1 MHGYAVID
9 TETTGILAGGWRHR
23 IVEIA
28 VVHVSPDGAITDE
41 WSTLVNPERD
51 LGPRNVHGI
60 RAVDARR
67 APVFGELAGDL
78 FARLRGRVP
87 VAHNWSFDAMHLRSE
102 FDRLGIETPFE
113 ASSGVCTMRA
123 AGRIRLGS
131 RRSLADCCA
140 AAGVPERSWHS
151 ARDDAMAAAELLGYF
166 IRCAPDAV
174 ALTEEQAGAAL
185 WDWPRIPVGT
195 AAAVRRSEPGHA
207 EPHFLARL
215 VERMPRDEEPAV
227 DAYLAMLDAAL
238 LDRDISV
245 TEGDMLVDLA
255 HDLGLHRNELV
266 ALHLSY
272 VRDLAREAWAD
283 EIVTDAERHDLL
295 TVATLLALDCALVD
309 EILDEERVAAVASL
323 AAPSCGR
330 LGGLE
335 LRPGDKVVLTGS
347 MVRGREEI
355 VAQAASTGVR
365 VTGSVSR
372 QTRVVVAAD
381 PDSLSGKARKAR
393 ELGVPVVSEDAFLT
407 ALDRLAGPISASA
420 ATVNGGE
427 LSCEI
432 L

>member
-1 MHGYAVID
+1 MKAVHGYAVID
-9 TETTGILAGGWRHR
+9 TETTGILTGGWRHR
-23 IVEIA
+23 IAEIA
-28 VVHVSPDGAITDE
+28 VVHVSPDGTITDE

-51 LGPRNVHGI
+51 LGPQNVHGI

-67 APVFGELAGDL
+67 APLFGEVAGDL
-78 FARLRGRVP
+78 VARLRGRVA

-102 FDRLGIETPFE
+102 FERLGIETPFE
-113 ASSGVCTMRA
+113 SSSGLCTMRA

-140 AAGVPERSWHS
+140 AAGLPGRSWHS
-151 ARDDAMAAAELLGYF
+151 ARDDALAAAELLGYF

-174 ALTEEQAGAAL
+174 TLTEAQVGAAF

-195 AAAVRRSEPGHA
+195 AKAVRRSEPGHV

-215 VERMPRDEEPAV
+215 VERMPRDEEPVA

-238 LDRDISV
+238 LDRDISS
-245 TEGDMLVDLA
+245 TEGDMLVGLA
-255 HDLGLHRNELV
+255 HDLGLGRNELV

-283 EIVTDAERHDLL
+283 EVVTDEERHDLL
-295 TVATLLALDCALVD
+295 TVATLLALDHTVVD
-309 EILDEERVAAVASL
+309 QILEEERAAASPV
-323 AAPSCGR
+323 APSGGR
-330 LGGLE
+330 LGGLA

-355 VAQAASTGVR
+355 IAQAASAGVR
-365 VTGSVSR
+365 VIGSVSR

-407 ALDRLAGPISASA
+407 VLDRLAEPVSAPVV
-420 ATVNGGE
+420 TIDDLLGR
-427 LSCEI
+427 
-432 L
+432 

>member
-1 MHGYAVID
+1 MKAVHGYAVID
-9 TETTGILAGGWRHR
+9 TETTGILTGGWQHR
-23 IVEIA
+23 IAEIA
-28 VVHVSPDGAITDE
+28 VVHVSPDGTITGE

-51 LGPRNVHGI
+51 LGPQNVHGI

-67 APVFGELAGDL
+67 APLFGEVAGDL
-78 FARLRGRVP
+78 VARLRGRVA
-87 VAHNWSFDAMHLRSE
+87 VAHNWSFDARHLRSE
-102 FDRLGIETPFE
+102 FERLGIETPFE
-113 ASSGVCTMRA
+113 SSSGLCTMRA

-151 ARDDAMAAAELLGYF
+151 ARDDALAAAELLGYF

-174 ALTEEQAGAAL
+174 TLTEVQVDAAF

-195 AAAVRRSEPGHA
+195 AAAVRRSEPGHV

-215 VERMPRDEEPAV
+215 VERMPRDEEPVA

-238 LDRDISV
+238 LDRDISS

-255 HDLGLHRNELV
+255 HDLGLGRNELV

-272 VRDLAREAWAD
+272 MRDLAREAWAD
-283 EIVTDAERHDLL
+283 EVVTDEERHDLL
-295 TVATLLALDCALVD
+295 TVATLLALDHAVVD
-309 EILDEERVAAVASL
+309 QILDEERDAASS
-323 AAPSCGR
+323 AAPSGGR
-330 LGGLE
+330 LGGLA

-347 MVRGREEI
+347 MARGREEI
-355 VAQAASTGVR
+355 IAQAAAAGVR
-365 VTGSVSR
+365 VIGSVSR

-393 ELGVPVVSEDAFLT
+393 ELGVPVVSEEAFLT
-407 ALDRLAGPISASA
+407 VLDRLAEPVSAPVV
-420 ATVNGGE
+420 TIDD
-427 LSCEI
+427 L
-432 L
+432 LDR